1 MIVRITKHKTDPD
14 LVLAHT
20 PPDLAHDVMGPYGP
34 ARYSKEARAYLLR
47 VEHLEQFR
55 GHLARHDVL
64 MVDERAKGAE
74 PEKFTG
80 PLPECSACGQPAS
93 RQAALALNRCP
104 ACGAVWRPVVADSPA
119 ATGAWSPKVECEA
132 CGRRQ
137 RVGWAFCGGCGAPAP
152 VPGPPGPRPDTVG
165 RPVLARPVLEEPAL
179 FGDLVG
185 EVAADLEERRVD
197 GDDERDHAKRAAG
210 DR

>member
-20 PPDLAHDVMGPYGP
+20 PPEIGHDVMGPYGP
-34 ARYSKEARAYLLR
+34 ARYSKALKAYLLR
-47 VEHLEQFR
+47 AEHIEQFR

-64 MVDERAKGAE
+64 LVDERSAGAE
-74 PEKFTG
+74 PEKFCG

-93 RQAALALNRCP
+93 RSAALSLNRCP
-104 ACGAVWRPVVADSPA
+104 ACGAAWRPVVADTPA
-119 ATGAWSPKVECEA
+119 ATGTWTPKVECPV

-137 RVGWAFCGGCGAPAP
+137 RDGWAYCGGCGAPATAAP
-152 VPGPPGPRPDTVG
+152 RGPRPEHVE
-165 RPVLARPVLEEPAL
+165 RPKLAEPAL
-179 FGDLVG
+179 FGDVAD
-185 EVAADLEERRVD
+185 EVLADLGERQLED
-197 GDDERDHAKRAAG
+197 DDERDFAQRAAG